1 MASIMNGSVIGKKK
15 KMTWKECCNKWGR
28 AAMEQQQG
36 NKRSYTTEVS
46 KDQLAANIF
55 AYIPTTEWHKYYV
68 ARIGLSAEALK
79 LKYAI
84 TFGEV
89 YEFGSAF
96 NRCPECDCAID
107 EHRCDDCNIRFK
119 KSDDNIIKNMNEVAR
134 ALGGWDNYY
143 AATWKQY
150 EAAKDDMLD
159 IAPTAGML
167 EKKAKEAEKLLGK
180 RATRSE
186 IREVQQ
192 LWEEVEAAKEA
203 EEEEETFF
211 EHEAGLMS
219 KAADETYEESFPQL
233 SPIPSS
239 EKEAKQT
246 EEKSEQ
252 PTGFFFGEIPSN
264 IPLPTIPVLE
274 ILPAAPILNLN
285 GELNEILDAKEE
297 VIEEPEVR
305 TVAPQ
310 SEIHIQSGLK
320 QYRLVGDRF
329 VRTKK
334 LPKTM
339 YPWGGNKN
347 ETPGKTHHALVTR
360 WVRKHM
366 NEEAARKEKIWAAW
380 ENEAKAKLAK
390 RVNLKVKWRRGMY
403 RLVKK
408 TRQDNKKQLA
418 KQKKE
423 LQHKQLMNLPVQIV
437 STISIAGGPPPS
449 QICEKV
455 RTSGRI
461 FSVPSMKKKKIMP
474 RIKMT
479 QSQQQQLTQALLKIA
494 KKKQMQV
501 EIIGKKATKGKYT
514 KHKGSTYLCLHVK
527 HMEGIRKPVDLII
540 HEQNLSIIRQAA
552 QVTAWKKFHKTME
565 IGKGMSGF
573 ILNPERIRGA
583 HGHAPKGIFVV
594 RGAFR
599 GVVYDAR
606 MKIGRSILPYMEQYS
621 TTGTRFW
628 DGFDE
633 GFRSLIPSDRDH
645 VCTSD
650 IKVEDAGRIAALIH
664 HIVLPMNR
672 TTCGTCA
679 SNISDMSLTEWITH
693 VKDYLVKHR
702 AQLMANGS
710 QYEHFKWLL
719 EMFPKALID
728 ESPNTK
734 AFNEIQQIIGD
745 RTDSP
750 FLHVNE
756 INRVLVKGGR
766 ASRDEYTQAL
776 ENLLEIARYLKNRT
790 ENIKKGSLVSFRN
803 KISQKAHVNLSLMCD
818 NQLDKNGN
826 LIWGER
832 GYHSK
837 RFFANYFEVVNPD
850 EGYDKH
856 IIRQNPNGSR
866 KLAIGKLIVSTNFSV
881 FREQMK
887 GEPIPKLK
895 LDKHC
900 TSLRDGNFVY
910 PCCCVTLDDGTP
922 IESEFKLP
930 TKNHLVIGNS
940 GDPKYVDMPTEMD
953 RKMYIAKEGY
963 CYVNI
968 FLAMLVNVNENEA
981 KDFTKQV
988 RDVLMEKLGKWP
1000 SMFDVAT
1007 ACAFISVFYPETRNA
1022 ELPRI
1027 LVDHTTKTMH
1037 VIDSF
1042 GSLSTGYHVLKAN
1055 TVSQLIQFA
1064 STSLDSEMKHY
1075 LVGGMI
1081 GVNSFEEGSLKAIIK
1096 GIYKPKVFKNILEE
1110 DPYVLL
1116 LSILSPRILLAMY
1129 NSGSLDLAL
1138 NNWITKDQEVA
1149 TILGI
1154 LIELSKK
1161 VTVARTLSEQMNV
1174 IEAHASYMVDNM
1186 WVNGKRTVAN
1196 ALSHQIIRNLA
1207 AKRETNRALI
1217 EQGHRVTAFAAS
1229 HTLLEKIWDKHLEEQ
1244 WAELTWLE
1252 KSSAITRSLRYGR
1265 CIRMHLPRIKLVDLN
1280 DRVRDSFTTLR
1291 TKSDNISSVCVN
1303 TCKNKF
1309 TSFYTTVISKCITC
1323 SLNAFKFLMPD
1334 ILKFVNMLL
1343 VINLLLQITK
1353 TMKSMAQKNHKMKA
1367 DLSGF
1372 LLDQEI
1378 DKINV
1383 IYSAM
1388 CKKNGE
1394 IPTEKEFLDQ
1404 VEYLNPTLLGT
1415 ARWLLYV
1422 ADDEVKHQAKGV
1434 KEANYERI
1442 IAFIALILM
1451 VVDAER
1457 SDCVYK
1463 ALNKLKGLM
1472 STIGGGSVYHQ
1483 SLDDISNEFE
1493 EKKLTIDFELQS
1505 DESHVNQEC
1514 DATFDTWWKNQLAR
1528 NNTIPHY
1535 RTEGHFME
1543 FTRANAVS
1551 VANSISTGPY
1561 KDILIRGAVGSGK
1574 STGLPFYLSR
1584 KGRVLLMEPTRPL
1597 AENVHKQLAC
1607 EPFMIQATLRM
1618 RGLSVFGSA
1627 PITVMT
1633 SGYAF
1638 QYYAHNPDQLKD
1650 FDFIIFD
1657 ECHVNDA
1664 QAMAFRCLLVEHE
1677 YPGKLLKVSATPPGR
1692 EVEFST
1698 QFPVKIKTEERLAF
1712 QAFVNAQGTES
1723 NSDVTSF
1730 ADNILVYVASYN
1742 EVDELSKLLIEK
1754 GHKVTKVDGR
1764 TMKVGNVEIITSG
1777 THNRKHFI
1785 VATNIIENG
1794 VTLDIEAVVD
1804 FGTKVT
1810 AYLDVDSRRI
1820 QTCKGP
1826 INYGE
1831 RIQRLGRVGRNKAG
1845 IALRIGF
1852 TEKGLCEIP
1861 QTVATEAAFL
1871 SFAFGLP
1878 VMTNNVSTSLLSN
1891 CTVRQARTALQFE
1904 LSPFYMVNMVRYDGS
1919 MHQAIHN
1926 ILKQYKLRDSEVIL
1940 NKLAIPNRGVTG
1952 WLTVTDYVRIG
1963 QRLDLDP
1970 DTRIP
1975 FLHNTMPERIHKE
1988 VWEAIQKFK
1997 HEAGFGRLSCLSAC
2011 KVAFTLQT
2019 DMYAIPRTIKILDS
2033 LIEGEMRKKEH
2044 FRTITGRTSS
2054 SHNFTLNSIATMWRA
2069 RYAQDYTS
2077 ENIAILTAAKS
2088 QLLEFNNL
2096 STDVAF
2102 NEMNETMLASY
2113 VRENG
2118 ALNCVQHQSTEA
2130 MSKHLKLKGVWC
2142 KSLITQDVLVLA
2154 GVFIGGVWMILQ
2166 NAKDSFEEVVQHQAK
2181 NKRQRQK
2188 LQFREARD
2196 RKTGFEVHADDGT
2209 IEHFFGE
2216 AYVKK
2221 GKQKGKTVGMGTKT
2235 RKFINMY
2242 GFDPTEY
2249 SFVRFVD
2256 PLTGKT
2262 IDDSPYTDIL
2272 LVQEQFAKARRNAVN
2287 NDLLSN
2293 ERIATAPGIEAYYI
2307 NEITNA
2313 ALKVD
2318 LTPHNPL
2325 KACDRVN
2332 TIAGFPE
2339 REGELRQTGLPVKMT
2354 VNDVPKGSEDDAI
2367 VSHESRSL
2375 FRGLRD
2381 YNPIASVVC
2390 QLINTS
2396 DGRTSDAFGIGYG
2409 CLIIT
2414 NRHLFKRNNGELI
2427 IKSRHGEFH
2436 IKNTTQLSMAPCDER
2451 DILIIKMPKDVPPF
2465 PQRLR
2470 FRQPKENERICL
2482 VGSNFQDKSITS
2494 TVSETSVTC
2503 RVNNSHFWKHW
2514 IDTKDGHCGLPLV
2527 STTDGNIIGIHS
2539 LSNMTNTQNF
2549 FAAFPEN
2556 FEEKYIKSADNLEW
2570 VRKWSY
2576 NPDEVSW
2583 GNLELQRSQP
2593 TAPFKISK
2601 LISDISSV
2609 PVYSQSRSDLW
2620 VRDRLY
2626 GNLKAV
2632 GQCPAQLV
2640 TKHVVKGKCML
2651 FELYLQTFPEENQYF
2666 KHLMGAYGKSRL
2678 NKEAYNKDLFK
2689 YASPIIVGEVDT
2701 EIFEQAELAVIKMM
2715 ERKGFEECNFVTD
2728 TEEIIK
2734 SLNMKAAV
2742 GALYSGKKKE
2752 YFEGMDEQAK
2762 DNLLF
2767 QSCLR
2772 LYTGK
2777 LGLWNGSLKAELRAR
2792 EKIEANKTRT
2802 FTAAPLDTLL
2812 GGKVCV
2818 DDFNNLFYNLHL
2830 KCPWTVGITKFYK
2843 GWDKLLRKL
2852 PEGWVYCDADGSQ
2865 FDSSLSPYLI
2875 NSVLNIRLHFMEK
2888 WETGRRMLKNL
2899 YTEIVYTPIL
2909 TPDGTIVKKFKGNN
2923 SGQPSTVVD
2932 NTLMVVLAMTYALH
2946 KAGIECGKHDEMCVY
2961 FANGD
2966 DLLIAIEPSYEW
2978 VLDTLQSSFKELG
2991 LNYDFSTR
2999 CNNRSDLW
3007 FMSHQGIERDGVY
3020 IPKLEPERIVS
3031 ILEWDRSHEPVHRL
3045 EAICAAMV
3053 EAWGYD
3059 ELLGHIRKFYA
3070 WILDQAPYS
3079 ELAHQGKAPYIAES
3093 ALKALYT
3100 CVTPT
3105 NSELSEYA
3113 NVLAQMY
3120 ENSLNDYE
3128 NIHVHHQS
3136 NEEIFDAGNTGNT
3149 GRGRGR
3155 GTVPPPP
3162 PPPGV
3167 PPTSGLPPAVQTGPL
3182 PPGAASKPPVIEEI
3196 IQPESPRAKALREAR
3211 GKAPATVP
3219 ESRGVDTSQIPSFTP
3234 GREQPITTTSQRT
3247 STGIRD
3253 RDVNAGTMGTF
3264 TVPRLQIT
3272 HSKKRAPMANGRIV
3286 VNLDHLTIY
3295 DPEQTNLSNTR
3306 ATQEQFNAWY
3316 EGVKDDY
3323 GVNDEQMGILLNGL
3337 MVWCIENGTSPNING
3352 MWVMMDGDEQVTYP
3366 IKPLLDHAV
3375 PTFRQIMTHFSD
3387 VAEAYIEKRNRIKAY
3402 MPRYGLQRNLTDM
3415 SLARYAFDFY
3425 ELHSNTPVRAR
3436 EAHMQ
3441 MKAAA
3446 LKNAQN
3452 RLFGLDGNVSTQEE
3466 DTERHTTTDVTRN
3479 IHNLLGMRGVQ

>member
-1 MASIMNGSVIGKKK
+1 MACLANGNVAGKKK

-36 NKRSYTTEVS
+36 SRGPYTIEVG

-55 AYIPTTEWHKYYV
+55 AFIPNTEWHKYYV
-68 ARIGLSAEALK
+68 ARIGLSSEALK

-89 YEFGSAF
+89 YEFDSSF

-107 EHRCDDCNIRFK
+107 EHRCDECSIRFK
-119 KSDDNIIKNMNEVAR
+119 KSDDNIMKNMNETAR

-143 AATWKQY
+143 AATWKQF
-150 EAAKDDMLD
+150 EAAKDDMLEV
-159 IAPTAGML
+159 APTAGML
-167 EKKAKEAEKLLGK
+167 EKRAREAEKLLGK
-180 RATRSE
+180 KAKRHEVA
-186 IREVQQ
+186 EVQQ
-192 LWEEVEAAKEA
+192 LWEEYEEAKEA
-203 EEEEETFF
+203 EAEGETFF
-211 EHEAGLMS
+211 EHETSLLMPEAP
-219 KAADETYEESFPQL
+219 KTYEDNFPQL
-233 SPIPSS
+233 GKGSKATLVA
-239 EKEAKQT
+239 EKEVPVKEA
-246 EEKSEQ
+246 S
-252 PTGFFFGEIPSN
+252 TGFFFGEIPALVELPK
-264 IPLPTIPVLE
+264 IPILK
-274 ILPAAPILNLN
+274 ILPAAPVLNLN
-285 GELNEILDAKEE
+285 GELNEQTQPQRKDESIGE
-297 VIEEPEVR
+297 VEKDQVKP
-305 TVAPQ
+305 VAM
-310 SEIHIQSGLK
+310 IQSGFK
-320 QYRLVGDRF
+320 KYELVGNSFQRA
-329 VRTKK
+329 KK
-334 LPKTM
+334 LPKTL
-339 YPWGGNKN
+339 YPWGEKSQ
-347 ETPGKTHHALVTR
+347 TPDKVQHTMITK
-360 WVRKHM
+360 WVRKTM
-366 NEEAARKEKIWAAW
+366 NQQAEREEKIWSAW
-380 ENEAKAKLAK
+380 ERTKETFFS
-390 RVNLKVKWRRGMY
+390 RREELKVKWRWGLY
-403 RLVKK
+403 KLVKK
-408 TRQDNKKQLA
+408 TKKDNQKQRA
-418 KQKKE
+418 KARKSKQQIQLEE
-423 LQHKQLMNLPVQIV
+423 LPPQII
-437 STISIAGGPPPS
+437 STISIAGGVAPS
-449 QICEKV
+449 QMEEKKQP
-455 RTSGRI
+455 SGQI
-461 FSVPSMKKKKIMP
+461 FSTPSLKKKKIMP
-474 RIKMT
+474 KT
-479 QSQQQQLTQALLKIA
+479 KLTEQQQQQLTQAVLKIA
-494 KKKQMQV
+494 KKKQLCV
-501 EIIGKKATKGKYT
+501 EIIGKKVTKSKFT
-514 KHKGSTYLCLHVK
+514 KHKESTYLCLRVK
-527 HMEGIRKPVDLII
+527 HMEGIRKPIDLFI
-540 HEQNLSIIRQAA
+540 HGQNLPIVKQAA
-552 QVTAWKKFHKTME
+552 QLAAWKKIHRTEE

-573 ILNPERIRGA
+573 VLNPQKIIGV
-583 HGHAPKGIFVV
+583 HGHAPKELFVV

-599 GVVYDAR
+599 GVLYDAR

-621 TTGTRFW
+621 MTGARFW
-628 DGFDE
+628 SGFDE
-633 GFRSLIPSDRDH
+633 GFRSLIPPDRDH

-650 IKVEDAGRIAALIH
+650 IKVEDAGRMAALIH

-679 SNISDMSLTEWITH
+679 SNVADMSLAEWVAH
-693 VKDYLVKHR
+693 VRNFLVKYR
-702 AQLMANGS
+702 SQLMANGS
-710 QYEHFKWLL
+710 QYEHFNWLL
-719 EMFPKALID
+719 ETLPKALID

-734 AFNEIQQIIGD
+734 AFSEIQQTIGD
-745 RTDSP
+745 RSDSP

-756 INRVLVKGGR
+756 INKVLVKGGR
-766 ASRDEYTQAL
+766 ASSGEYTQAL
-776 ENLLEIARYLKNRT
+776 ENLLEIARYLRNRT

-837 RFFANYFEVVNPD
+837 RFFANYFEVVNPE
-850 EGYDKH
+850 EGYSKY
-856 IIRQNPNGSR
+856 IIRSNPNGSR

-922 IESEFKLP
+922 VESEFKLP

-940 GDPKYVDMPTEMD
+940 GDPKYVDMPAEIN

-968 FLAMLVNVNENEA
+968 FLAMLVNVNESEA

-1000 SMFDVAT
+1000 SMYDVAT

-1027 LVDHTTKTMH
+1027 LIDHSTKTMH

-1042 GSLSTGYHVLKAN
+1042 GSLTTGYHVLKAN

-1064 STSLDSEMKHY
+1064 SSSLDSEMKHY

-1096 GIYKPKVFKNILEE
+1096 GIYKPQILRNILEE

-1116 LSILSPRILLAMY
+1116 LSILSPRILLAMF
-1129 NSGSLDLAL
+1129 NSGSLDYAL
-1138 NNWITKDQEVA
+1138 EKWITKDQEVA

-1154 LIELSKK
+1154 LLELSKK
-1161 VTVARTLSEQMNV
+1161 VTVARTLNEQMNV
-1174 IEAHASYMVDNM
+1174 IEAHASYMIDNM

-1207 AKRETNRALI
+1207 AKRDANRSLI
-1217 EQGHRVTAFAAS
+1217 EQGHRVTAFATS
-1229 HTLLEKIWDKHLEEQ
+1229 QELLEKIWEGHLEEQ
-1244 WAELTWLE
+1244 WGGLTWLE
-1252 KSSAITRSLRYGR
+1252 KFYATARSLRYGR
-1265 CIRMHLPRIKLVDLN
+1265 FIRMHLPRVNLEDLS
-1280 DRVRDSFTTLR
+1280 DRAKDSFTSLH
-1291 TKSDNISSVCVN
+1291 TKSSNIGNICVN
-1303 TCKNKF
+1303 TCKNRF
-1309 TSFYTTVISKCITC
+1309 ASVYTSFISKCITC
-1323 SLNAFKFLMPD
+1323 SLNAVRFLMPD

-1343 VINLLLQITK
+1343 VVNLLLQITK
-1353 TMKSMAQKNHKMKA
+1353 TMKSMAHKNNKMKA

-1383 IYSAM
+1383 IYSSL
-1388 CKKNGE
+1388 CKKTGE
-1394 IPTEKEFLDQ
+1394 IPTEKEFLDH
-1404 VEYLNPTLLGT
+1404 VEYINPTLLGT
-1415 ARWLLYV
+1415 AKWLLYV
-1422 ADDEVKHQAKGV
+1422 ADDEVQHQAKGM

-1472 STIGGGSVYHQ
+1472 STICGGPVYHQ
-1483 SLDDISNEFE
+1483 SLDDITNEFE

-1505 DESHVNQEC
+1505 DESHINQEC

-1551 VANSISTGPY
+1551 VANNIATGPH

-1584 KGRVLLMEPTRPL
+1584 KGRVLLVEPTRPL
-1597 AENVHKQLAC
+1597 AENVHRQLAC

-1638 QYYAHNPDQLKD
+1638 QYYAHNPEQLKD

-1712 QAFVNAQGTES
+1712 QAFVNAQGTGS

-1730 ADNILVYVASYN
+1730 ADNVLVYVASYN

-1764 TMKVGNVEIITSG
+1764 TMKVGNVEIVTSG
-1777 THNRKHFI
+1777 TSVRKHFI

-1904 LSPFYMVNMVRYDGS
+1904 LSPFYMVNVVRYDGS

-1926 ILKQYKLRDSEVIL
+1926 ILKQYKLRDSEIVL

-1988 VWEAIQKFK
+1988 VWEAIQRFK
-1997 HEAGFGRLSCLSAC
+1997 HEAGFGRLSCISAC

-2019 DMYAIPRTIKILDS
+2019 DMYAIPRTIKIIDS

-2077 ENIAILTAAKS
+2077 ENIAVLTAAKS

-2113 VRENG
+2113 VRDNG
-2118 ALNCVQHQSTEA
+2118 ALNCVQHQSEDA
-2130 MSKHLKLKGVWC
+2130 MKKHLKLKGIWS
-2142 KSLITQDVLVLA
+2142 KSLITQDILVLA
-2154 GVFIGGVWMILQ
+2154 GVFIGGMWMILQ
-2166 NAKDSFEEVVQHQAK
+2166 NTKDSFDEIVQHQAK
-2181 NKRQRQK
+2181 SKRQRQK

-2196 RKTGFEVHADDGT
+2196 RKTGYEVTADDGT
-2209 IEHFFGE
+2209 IEHLFGS
-2216 AYVKK
+2216 AYTKK
-2221 GKQKGKTVGMGTKT
+2221 GKQKGKVCGMGTKS
-2235 RKFINMY
+2235 RKFVNMY

-2272 LVQEQFAKARRNAVN
+2272 LVQEQFARARREAVA
-2287 NDLLSN
+2287 NDYLSN
-2293 ERIATAPGIEAYYI
+2293 EKISRDPGIEAYYI

-2339 REGELRQTGLPVKMT
+2339 REGELRQTGLPTKMT
-2354 VNDVPKGSEDDAI
+2354 LADVPKESSFDTVVE
-2367 VSHESRSL
+2367 HESKSL

-2396 DGRTSDAFGIGYG
+2396 DGRTSDAFGIGFG

-2414 NRHLFKRNNGELI
+2414 NRHLFKRNNGELT

-2436 IKNTTQLSMAPCDER
+2436 IKNTTQLNMAPCEER

-2465 PQRLR
+2465 PQKLR

-2570 VRKWSY
+2570 IKKWSY

-2583 GNLELQRSQP
+2583 GNLELQKSQP
-2593 TAPFKISK
+2593 TTPFKITK
-2601 LISDISSV
+2601 LISDISAV
-2609 PVYSQSRSDLW
+2609 PVYTQSRTDLW
-2620 VRDRLY
+2620 VHDRLY

-2632 GQCPAQLV
+2632 GRCPAQLV

-2651 FELYLQTFPEENQYF
+2651 FELYLQNFPEESKYF
-2666 KHLMGAYGKSRL
+2666 RHLMGAYGKSRL

-2689 YASPIIVGEVDT
+2689 YASPITVGEVDT
-2701 EIFEQAELAVIKMM
+2701 DIFETAETAVINMM
-2715 ERKGFEECNFVTD
+2715 ERRGFTECNFVTD

-2742 GALYSGKKKE
+2742 GALYSGKKKD
-2752 YFEGMDEQAK
+2752 YFEGMSDEAK
-2762 DNLLF
+2762 DDILYH
-2767 QSCLR
+2767 SCLR
-2772 LYTGK
+2772 LFTGK
-2777 LGLWNGSLKAELRAR
+2777 LGLWNGSLKAELRTR
-2792 EKIEANKTRT
+2792 EKIDANKTRT

-2818 DDFNNLFYNLHL
+2818 DDFNNMFYNLHL
-2830 KCPWTVGITKFYK
+2830 QCPWTVGITKFYK
-2843 GWDKLLRKL
+2843 GWDTLLRKL

-2888 WETGRRMLKNL
+2888 WEIGQTMLKNL

-2932 NTLMVVLAMTYALH
+2932 NTLMVVLAMTYSLE
-2946 KAGIECGKHDEMCVY
+2946 KVGIKGEEQDKVCVY

-2966 DLLIAIEPSYEW
+2966 DLLIAIEPTHEW
-2978 VLDTLQSSFKELG
+2978 VLDTLQVSFKELG

-2999 CNNRSDLW
+2999 CKERSDLW
-3007 FMSHQGIERDGVY
+3007 FMSHQGIERDGTF

-3059 ELLGHIRKFYA
+3059 ELLARIRRFYA

-3093 ALKALYT
+3093 ALKTLYT
-3100 CVTPT
+3100 NITPT
-3105 NSELSEYA
+3105 NVELSEYA
-3113 NVLAQMY
+3113 RVLAQMY
-3120 ENSLNDYE
+3120 EDSLTNFED
-3128 NIHVHHQS
+3128 NNVHHQS
-3136 NEEIFDAGNTGNT
+3136 AEEIYDAGKTGNT

-3162 PPPGV
+3162 PPPGA
-3167 PPTSGLPPAVQTGPL
+3167 PRTGDLPPAVQTGPL
-3182 PPGAASKPPVIEEI
+3182 PPGAASKPPIIEEI
-3196 IQPESPRAKALREAR
+3196 LQPESPRSKALREAR
-3211 GKAPATVP
+3211 GKAPATIP
-3219 ESRGVDTSQIPSFTP
+3219 DSRGVDTSQIPSFTSGGDQTMTP
-3234 GREQPITTTSQRT
+3234 TPQRT
-3247 STGIRD
+3247 STRVRD
-3253 RDVNAGTMGTF
+3253 RDVNAGTVGTF

-3286 VNLDHLTIY
+3286 VNLDHLTVY
-3295 DPEQTNLSNTR
+3295 DPEQTSLSNTR

-3316 EGVKDDY
+3316 EGVREDY

-3387 VAEAYIEKRNRIKAY
+3387 IAEAYIEKRNRIKAY

-3425 ELHSNTPVRAR
+3425 ELHSNTPIRAR

>member
-1 MASIMNGSVIGKKK
+1 MASVMNGSVIGKKK

-36 NKRSYTTEVS
+36 NKSSYTTEVS

-96 NRCPECDCAID
+96 NLCPECDCAID

-159 IAPTAGML
+159 IAPTAGLL

-211 EHEAGLMS
+211 EHEASLMS

-297 VIEEPEVR
+297 VIEEPEVQ
-305 TVAPQ
+305 TIAPQ
-310 SEIHIQSGLK
+310 PEIHIQSGLR

-366 NEEAARKEKIWAAW
+366 NEEAARKEKIWTAW

-390 RVNLKVKWRRGMY
+390 RANLKVKWRRGMY

-408 TRQDNKKQLA
+408 TRQDNKKQLT

-514 KHKGSTYLCLHVK
+514 KCKGSTYLCLHVK
-527 HMEGIRKPVDLII
+527 HMEGIRKPVDLVI

-552 QVTAWKKFHKTME
+552 QVTAWKKFHKTTE

-679 SNISDMSLTEWITH
+679 SNMSDMSLTEWITH

-719 EMFPKALID
+719 EMLPKALID

-766 ASRDEYTQAL
+766 ASSDEYTQAL

-1000 SMFDVAT
+1000 SIFDVAT

-1343 VINLLLQITK
+1343 VVNLLLQITK

-2019 DMYAIPRTIKILDS
+2019 DMYAIPRTIKILNS

-2196 RKTGFEVHADDGT
+2196 RKTGFEVYADDGT

-2293 ERIATAPGIEAYYI
+2293 ERIAIAPGIEAYYI

-2354 VNDVPKGSEDDAI
+2354 VDDVPKGSEDGAI

-2583 GNLELQRSQP
+2583 GNLELQKSQP

-3070 WILDQAPYS
+3070 WILDQAPYC

-3136 NEEIFDAGNTGNT
+3136 TEEIFDAGNTGNT

-3387 VAEAYIEKRNRIKAY
+3387 IAEAYIEKRNRIKAY

-3415 SLARYAFDFY
+3415 SFARYAFDFY

-3466 DTERHTTTDVTRN
+3466 DTERHTTTDITRN

>member
-1 MASIMNGSVIGKKK
+1 MASVMNGSVIGKKK

-36 NKRSYTTEVS
+36 NKSSYTTEVS

-96 NRCPECDCAID
+96 NLCPECDCAID

-159 IAPTAGML
+159 IAPTAGLL

-211 EHEAGLMS
+211 EHEASLTS

-239 EKEAKQT
+239 EKEVKQT

-297 VIEEPEVR
+297 VIEEPEVQ
-305 TVAPQ
+305 TVTPQ
-310 SEIHIQSGLK
+310 PEIHIQSGLK

-339 YPWGGNKN
+339 YPWGRNEN

-366 NEEAARKEKIWAAW
+366 NEEAARREKIWTAW
-380 ENEAKAKLAK
+380 ENEAKAKLAE

-540 HEQNLSIIRQAA
+540 HKQNLSIIRQAA

-621 TTGTRFW
+621 TTSTRFW

-679 SNISDMSLTEWITH
+679 SYISDMSLTEWITH
-693 VKDYLVKHR
+693 VRDYLVKHR

-766 ASRDEYTQAL
+766 ASRDEYAQAL

-900 TSLRDGNFVY
+900 TSLKDGNFVY

-940 GDPKYVDMPTEMD
+940 GDPKYVDMPTEMN

-1116 LSILSPRILLAMY
+1116 LSVLSPRILLAMY

-1217 EQGHRVTAFAAS
+1217 EQGHRVTAFATS

-1265 CIRMHLPRIKLVDLN
+1265 CIQMHLPRIKLVDLN
-1280 DRVRDSFTTLR
+1280 DRVRDSFITLR

-1343 VINLLLQITK
+1343 VVNLLLQITK

-1597 AENVHKQLAC
+1597 AENVHRQLAC

-1988 VWEAIQKFK
+1988 VWEAVQKFK

-2130 MSKHLKLKGVWC
+2130 MSKHLRLKGVWC

-2354 VNDVPKGSEDDAI
+2354 VDDVPKGSEDDAI

-2556 FEEKYIKSADNLEW
+2556 FEEKYIKSVDNLEW

-2583 GNLELQRSQP
+2583 GNLELQKSQP

-3070 WILDQAPYS
+3070 WILDQAPYC

-3136 NEEIFDAGNTGNT
+3136 TEEIFDAGNTGNT

-3162 PPPGV
+3162 PPPGA

-3295 DPEQTNLSNTR
+3295 DPEQTSLSNTR

-3316 EGVKDDY
+3316 EGVREDY

-3387 VAEAYIEKRNRIKAY
+3387 IAEAYIEKRNRIKAY

>member
-1 MASIMNGSVIGKKK
+1 MASIMSGTVASRKK

-36 NKRSYTTEVS
+36 NKGSYTIEVGR
-46 KDQLAANIF
+46 DQLAANIF
-55 AYIPTTEWHKYYV
+55 AFIPNTEWHKYYI
-68 ARIGLSAEALK
+68 ARIGLSSEALK

-89 YEFGSAF
+89 YEYDSAF
-96 NRCPECDCAID
+96 NRCPECECAID
-107 EHRCDDCNIRFK
+107 KHVCDDCGIRFK
-119 KSDDNIIKNMNEVAR
+119 KSDDNIMKNMNETAR

-143 AATWKQY
+143 AATWKQF
-150 EAAKDDMLD
+150 EAAKEDMLE
-159 IAPTAGML
+159 IAPTVGML
-167 EKKAKEAEKLLGK
+167 EKRAREAEKLLGK

-186 IREVQQ
+186 IAEVQQ
-192 LWEEVEAAKEA
+192 LWEEVEAAKDA
-203 EEEEETFF
+203 EVEEETFF
-211 EHEAGLMS
+211 EHEASLIHE
-219 KAADETYEESFPQL
+219 AAPKTYEDNFPQI
-233 SPIPSS
+233 SGTSKSTPVV
-239 EKEAKQT
+239 EKETPT
-246 EEKSEQ
+246 EVTS
-252 PTGFFFGEIPSN
+252 TGFFFGEIPATIKLPK
-264 IPLPTIPVLE
+264 IPILEVLS
-274 ILPAAPILNLN
+274 AAPILNLN
-285 GELNEILDAKEE
+285 GELNEPIIQQEQAVLVNTVEE
-297 VIEEPEVR
+297 Q
-305 TVAPQ
+305 TVKPAAV
-310 SEIHIQSGLK
+310 IQSGFK
-320 QYRLVGDRF
+320 RYELVGEKFQR
-329 VRTKK
+329 VKK
-334 LPKTM
+334 LPKTL
-339 YPWGGNKN
+339 YPWGEKQQA
-347 ETPGKTHHALVTR
+347 PGKVQHAIVTK
-360 WVRKHM
+360 WVRKTM
-366 NEEAARKEKIWAAW
+366 AQQAEQEEKIWKAW
-380 ENEAKAKLAK
+380 EQEKKTTFAQKKE
-390 RVNLKVKWRRGMY
+390 LKVKWRWGLY
-403 RLVKK
+403 RLVKRTK
-408 TRQDNKKQLA
+408 KDNQRQQARMRKHEQQL
-418 KQKKE
+418 
-423 LQHKQLMNLPVQIV
+423 QLEKLPPQII
-437 STISIAGGPPPS
+437 STISIAGGIAPS
-449 QICEKV
+449 QMEKKAQL
-455 RTSGRI
+455 SGKI
-461 FSVPSMKKKKIMP
+461 SSTPSMKKKKIFP
-474 RIKMT
+474 TIKM
-479 QSQQQQLTQALLKIA
+479 SSMQQQQLSQALLKIA
-494 KKKQMQV
+494 KKKGMQV
-501 EIIGKKATKGKYT
+501 EIIGKKATKARYALKDGT
-514 KHKGSTYLCLHVK
+514 TYLCLHLK
-527 HMEGIRKPVDLII
+527 HMEGLRKAVDIQLHPKNVPII
-540 HEQNLSIIRQAA
+540 KQAA
-552 QVTAWKKFHKTME
+552 RLAAWKKHHSTE
-565 IGKGMSGF
+565 NIVKGMSGF
-573 ILNPERIRGA
+573 VLNPQRVTGKL
-583 HGHAPKGIFVV
+583 GHTPNGILVV
-594 RGAFR
+594 RGALK
-599 GVVYDAR
+599 GVIYDAR
-606 MKIGRSILPYMEQYS
+606 MKLGRSVLPYIEQFSS
-621 TTGTRFW
+621 TGSRFW
-628 DGFDE
+628 NGFDE
-633 GFRSLIPSDRDH
+633 GFRNLIPSDRDH
-645 VCTSD
+645 VCSSD
-650 IKVEDAGRIAALIH
+650 IKVEDAGSMAAMIH
-664 HIVLPMNR
+664 HIMLPMNR
-672 TTCGTCA
+672 TTCAICA
-679 SNISDMSLTEWITH
+679 SNVSDMSLAEW
-693 VKDYLVKHR
+693 VKHMKGFILKN
-702 AQLMANGS
+702 QS
-710 QYEHFKWLL
+710 QMQQKGGAYEHFNWFLSSL
-719 EMFPKALID
+719 PKVLVD
-728 ESPNTK
+728 ENPNTK
-734 AFNEIQQIIGD
+734 AFNEIQQTIGD

-750 FLHVNE
+750 FSLVND
-756 INRVLVKGGR
+756 INRILIKGGR
-766 ASRDEYTQAL
+766 ATSSEFTQAL
-776 ENLLEIARYLKNRT
+776 ESLLELARYLKNRT

-837 RFFANYFEVVNPD
+837 RFFANYFEVVNPE

-856 IIRQNPNGSR
+856 ILRFNPNGIR

-895 LDKHC
+895 LDQHC

-940 GDPKYVDMPTEMD
+940 GDPKYVDMPAEIS

-968 FLAMLVNVNENEA
+968 FLAMLVNVNEGEA

-1027 LVDHTTKTMH
+1027 LVDHNTKTMH

-1042 GSLSTGYHVLKAN
+1042 GSLTTGYHVLKAN

-1064 STSLDSEMKHY
+1064 SSSLESEMKHY
-1075 LVGGMI
+1075 LVGGMM

-1096 GIYKPKVFKNILEE
+1096 GIYKPHILKNILEE

-1116 LSILSPRILLAMY
+1116 LSILSPRILMAMF
-1129 NSGSLDLAL
+1129 NSGSLDHAL
-1138 NNWITKDQEVA
+1138 EKWITKDQEVA

-1154 LIELSKK
+1154 LLELSKK
-1161 VTVARTLSEQMNV
+1161 VTVARTLNEQMNV
-1174 IEAHASYMVDNM
+1174 IEAHASYMIDNM

-1207 AKRETNRALI
+1207 AKREANRNLI
-1217 EQGHRVTAFAAS
+1217 EQGHRVTAFATS
-1229 HTLLEKIWDKHLEEQ
+1229 QELLEKIWEGHLEEQ
-1244 WAELTWLE
+1244 WKELTWLE
-1252 KSSAITRSLRYGR
+1252 KFCTTARSLRYGR
-1265 CIRMHLPRIKLVDLN
+1265 CIQIHLPRVNFEDLS
-1280 DRVRDSFTTLR
+1280 DRAKDSLTSLH
-1291 TKSDNISSVCVN
+1291 TKGSTISNVCVN
-1303 TCKNKF
+1303 TCKNRF
-1309 TSFYTTVISKCITC
+1309 TSMYTSFISKCITC
-1323 SLNAFKFLMPD
+1323 SLNAVRFLMPD

-1343 VINLLLQITK
+1343 VVNLLLQITK
-1353 TMKSMAQKNHKMKA
+1353 TMKSMAQKNNKMKA

-1383 IYSAM
+1383 IYSSL
-1388 CKKNGE
+1388 CKKTGE
-1394 IPTEKEFLDQ
+1394 IPTEKEFLDH
-1404 VEYLNPTLLGT
+1404 VEYINPTLLGT
-1415 ARWLLYV
+1415 AKWLLYV
-1422 ADDEVKHQAKGV
+1422 ADDEVQHQAKGI

-1472 STIGGGSVYHQ
+1472 NTICGGSVYHQ

-1505 DESHVNQEC
+1505 DESHINREC
-1514 DATFDTWWKNQLAR
+1514 DATFEEWWKNQITR

-1551 VANSISTGPY
+1551 VANNIAVGPH

-1584 KGRVLLMEPTRPL
+1584 KGKVLLMEPTRPL
-1597 AENVHKQLAC
+1597 AENVHRQLSC

-1627 PITVMT
+1627 PITIMT

-1650 FDFIIFD
+1650 YDFIIFD

-1664 QAMAFRCLLVEHE
+1664 QAMAFRCLLVEHG
-1677 YPGKLLKVSATPPGR
+1677 YSGKLLKVSATPPGR

-1712 QAFVNAQGTES
+1712 QAFVNAQGTGS

-1742 EVDELSKLLIEK
+1742 EVDELSRLLLEK

-1777 THNRKHFI
+1777 TQSRKHFI

-1845 IALRIGF
+1845 VALRIGF

-1871 SFAFGLP
+1871 SFAYGLP

-1904 LSPFYMVNMVRYDGS
+1904 LTPFYTVNMVRYDGS

-1926 ILKQYKLRDSEVIL
+1926 ILKQYKLRDSEIIL

-1975 FLHNTMPERIHKE
+1975 FLHNAMPERIHKE

-1997 HEAGFGRLSCLSAC
+1997 HEAGFGRLSCISAC

-2019 DMYAIPRTIKILDS
+2019 DMYAIPRTIKIIDS

-2044 FRTITGRTSS
+2044 FKTITGRTSS

-2077 ENIAILTAAKS
+2077 ENIAVLTAAKS

-2102 NEMNETMLASY
+2102 NEMNEAMLASY

-2118 ALNCVQHQSTEA
+2118 ALNCVQHQSEEA
-2130 MSKHLKLKGVWC
+2130 MKTHLKLKGIWS
-2142 KSLITQDVLVLA
+2142 KSLITQDILVLA

-2166 NAKDSFEEVVQHQAK
+2166 SAKDSFDEVVQHQAK

-2196 RKTGFEVHADDGT
+2196 RKTGFEVTADDGT
-2209 IEHFFGE
+2209 IEHLFGS
-2216 AYVKK
+2216 AYTKK
-2221 GKQKGKTVGMGTKT
+2221 GKQKGKVCGMGAKS
-2235 RKFINMY
+2235 RKFVNMY

-2272 LVQEQFAKARRNAVN
+2272 LVQEQFARARREAVA
-2287 NDLLSN
+2287 NDYLSN
-2293 ERIATAPGIEAYYI
+2293 EKISRDPGIEAYYI

-2339 REGELRQTGLPVKMT
+2339 REGELRQTGLPTRMT
-2354 VNDVPKGSEDDAI
+2354 LSDVPKESSIDTI
-2367 VSHESRSL
+2367 VEHESKSL

-2396 DGRTSDAFGIGYG
+2396 DGRTSDAFGIGFG

-2414 NRHLFKRNNGELI
+2414 NRHLFKRNNGELT

-2436 IKNTTQLSMAPCDER
+2436 IKNTTQLNMAPCEER

-2465 PQRLR
+2465 PQKLR

-2503 RVNNSHFWKHW
+2503 RVSNSHFWKHW

-2556 FEEKYIKSADNLEW
+2556 FEEKYIKSAENLEW
-2570 VRKWSY
+2570 IKRWSY

-2583 GNLELQRSQP
+2583 GNLELQKSQP
-2593 TAPFKISK
+2593 AAPFKITK

-2609 PVYSQSRSDLW
+2609 PVYTQSRTDLW
-2620 VRDRLY
+2620 VHDRLY

-2632 GQCPAQLV
+2632 GRCPAQLV

-2651 FELYLQTFPEENQYF
+2651 FELYLQTFPEENLYF
-2666 KHLMGAYGKSRL
+2666 RKLMGAYGKSRL

-2689 YASPIIVGEVDT
+2689 YASPIAVGEVNTD
-2701 EIFEQAELAVIKMM
+2701 IFETAEQSVVKMM
-2715 ERKGFEECNFVTD
+2715 RRKGFSECNFVTD
-2728 TEEIIK
+2728 TEEIVK

-2742 GALYSGKKKE
+2742 GALYSGKKKD
-2752 YFEGMDEQAK
+2752 YFENMSDEAK
-2762 DNLLF
+2762 DSLLF
-2767 QSCLR
+2767 HSCLR
-2772 LYTGK
+2772 LFTGK

-2792 EKIEANKTRT
+2792 EKIDANKTRT

-2818 DDFNNLFYNLHL
+2818 DDFNNMFYNLHL
-2830 KCPWTVGITKFYK
+2830 QCPWTVGITKFYK
-2843 GWDKLLRKL
+2843 GWDALLRKL

-2875 NSVLNIRLHFMEK
+2875 NSVLNIRLQFMEK
-2888 WETGRRMLKNL
+2888 WEIGQTMLKNL

-2932 NTLMVVLAMTYALH
+2932 NTLMVVLAMTYSLE
-2946 KAGIECGKHDEMCVY
+2946 KVGIKGDEQDKVCVY

-2966 DLLIAIEPSYEW
+2966 DLLIAIEPTHEW
-2978 VLDTLQSSFKELG
+2978 VLDTLQVSFKELG

-2999 CNNRSDLW
+2999 CKDRSDLW
-3007 FMSHQGIERDGVY
+3007 FMSHQGIERDGIY

-3059 ELLGHIRKFYA
+3059 ELLARIRRFYA

-3093 ALKALYT
+3093 ALKTLYT
-3100 CVTPT
+3100 NITPT
-3105 NSELSEYA
+3105 NTELSEYVR
-3113 NVLAQMY
+3113 VLAQMY
-3120 ENSLNDYE
+3120 EDSLDSHEDNS
-3128 NIHVHHQS
+3128 VHHQS
-3136 NEEIFDAGNTGNT
+3136 TEETYDAGNTGNT

-3162 PPPGV
+3162 PPPGI
-3167 PPTSGLPPAVQTGPL
+3167 PRTTGLPPAVQTGPL
-3182 PPGAASKPPVIEEI
+3182 PPGAASKPPIIEEI
-3196 IQPESPRAKALREAR
+3196 PQPESPRSKALREAR
-3211 GKAPATVP
+3211 EKAPATVP
-3219 ESRGVDTSQIPSFTP
+3219 DSRGVDTSQIPSFTP
-3234 GREQPITTTSQRT
+3234 GREQTMTPAPQRT
-3247 STGIRD
+3247 SAGVRD
-3253 RDVNAGTMGTF
+3253 RDVNAGTVGTF
-3264 TVPRLQIT
+3264 TVPRLQIA
-3272 HSKKRAPMANGRIV
+3272 HNKKRAPMANGRIV
-3286 VNLDHLTIY
+3286 VNFDHLTVY
-3295 DPEQTNLSNTR
+3295 DPEQTSLSNTR

-3316 EGVKDDY
+3316 EGVKEDY

-3387 VAEAYIEKRNRIKAY
+3387 IAEAYIEKRNRIKAY

-3466 DTERHTTTDVTRN
+3466 DTERHTATDVTRN